1 MSFQVLTLAGWQQ
14 YPHWKSWR
22 GCKLARAVGREMRT
36 WTFGAL
42 DGVRAVEGER
52 LEHLSLHTFLS
63 PEGLV
68 FANKVNINV
77 VSLLA
82 K

>member
-1 MSFQVLTLAGWQQ
+1 
-14 YPHWKSWR
+14 
-22 GCKLARAVGREMRT
+22 MRT

-68 FANKVNINV
+68 FANKVNVNV